1 MEGFVARQPI
11 YTAMKDIYA
20 YELLY
25 RNNLDN
31 RFPEI
36 DGDAA
41 TTDVIINSF
50 INIGIDDL
58 SNGKPCFINFTENL
72 LQQKLPTYFKPKEVV
87 VEILETVELSQEL
100 LEICQDLKSKGYQ
113 LALDDFILNGDNP
126 YTYPMLELASIVKV
140 DFRNTTAHMRQKIEE
155 LQHKYNLK
163 LLAEKIETKEEFEA
177 AVSLGYVYF
186 QGYYFSKPVILST
199 QVLPE
204 NLQNYL
210 ILMNHL
216 STSEPDL
223 NFITQIIEQ
232 DVSLSFKLIK
242 LINSPAYHPKSKIN
256 SIKQAI
262 IRLGFNELRKW
273 IYILL
278 IRGNLMGKSE
288 WDKEMFTNSLIRA
301 KMCELI
307 ALHKNKR
314 AESSSYFLTGL
325 FSLMDVMLSMEM
337 GQILK
342 LMPLHED
349 ICEALNGK
357 ANQMKDS
364 LDLIISIEKGDW
376 QDVFFLSDKLQIEEK
391 IARNYFNEAFKWAN
405 NLIKN

>member
-307 ALHKNKR
+307 A
-314 AESSSYFLTGL
+314 
-325 FSLMDVMLSMEM
+325 
-337 GQILK
+337 
-342 LMPLHED
+342 
-349 ICEALNGK
+349 
-357 ANQMKDS
+357 
-364 LDLIISIEKGDW
+364 
-376 QDVFFLSDKLQIEEK
+376 
-391 IARNYFNEAFKWAN
+391 
-405 NLIKN
+405 